1 MLYKL
6 TLIGVLGDNRTE
18 IRRGI
23 NKDCKQC
30 YINSV
35 VDEAHIS
42 DPSSCAEWLYNDH
55 HKGPQYASV
64 GR

>member
-6 TLIGVLGDNRTE
+6 ILICVFGDNRTE
-18 IRRGI
+18 IRRGF
-23 NKDCKQC
+23 KDCKQC

-42 DPSSCAEWLYNDH
+42 DPSSSAEWLYNDH